1 MRRKLQKLVNSLF
14 LSVLCFMMV
23 APVVQAEEMPAIKLK
38 AKITQ
43 EGTLPNPAQEYVIKL
58 KAEDISNP
66 MPEGSENGIYTLK
79 ITGADS
85 KEFPEIR
92 FLKVGIY
99 KYSIYQEEGKHNR
112 CTYDKSV
119 YSVTVYVTNSENG
132 DGLETT
138 TVLYKDHEAN
148 KLDEALF
155 HNKYTVIKKEE
166 PEEVVPPVAQEPT
179 ISGGISTADNSE
191 VGMYLALLVGSFGI
205 FAVLSRKKVK

>member
-1 MRRKLQKLVNSLF
+1 MRRKLQKLINSLF

-66 MPEGSENGIYTLK
+66 MPEGSEDGIYTLK

-119 YSVTVYVTNSENG
+119 YRVTVYVTNSENG

-155 HNKYTVIKKEE
+155 HNKYTVIKKEK
-166 PEEVVPPVAQEPT
+166 PEEVVPAVPQEPT
-179 ISGGISTADNSE
+179 ISGGISTGDYSE
-191 VGMYLALLVGSFGI
+191 TGKYITLFIGSLSVFTILL
-205 FAVLSRKKVK
+205 RKKIK